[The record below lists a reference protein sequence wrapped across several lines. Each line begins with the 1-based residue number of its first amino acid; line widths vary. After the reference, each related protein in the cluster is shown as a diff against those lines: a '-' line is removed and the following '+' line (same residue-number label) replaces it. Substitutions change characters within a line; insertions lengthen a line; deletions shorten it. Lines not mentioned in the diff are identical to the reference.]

1 MKENIKIGLLGLIA
15 LTLIINTFFNDEGP
29 SRKNASNDNITPQ
42 SNIAATPSPNNIA
55 SPLSSNPLNP
65 TNINPTQAPQTP
77 PPAPAPKLS
86 ESRTKTGIK
95 FAEVAHNFGNIKQD
109 SKNTKIFKFTNTGK
123 EPLIIEDAK
132 GSCGCTVPKFPKEP
146 IKPGATGEIEVV
158 YSPGKQQG
166 AQTKTVTIT
175 ANTNPITTTL
185 NISAEVEIPPQ

>member
-1 MKENIKIGLLGLIA
+1 MKENIKLGLLGVIA
-15 LTLIINTFFNDEGP
+15 LTLIINTFFTDDKPQRMSSPEK
-29 SRKNASNDNITPQ
+29 SATPQ
-42 SNIAATPSPNNIA
+42 SNIVANTSPSNIINPLTSNPISQPNATPA
-55 SPLSSNPLNP
+55 
-65 TNINPTQAPQTP
+65 Q
-77 PPAPAPKLS
+77 PAAPKLS
-86 ESRTKTGIK
+86 ETRAKTNVK
-95 FAEVAHNFGNIKQD
+95 FADVAHNFGSIKQD
-109 SKNTKIFKFTNTGK
+109 TKNTKIFSFTNTGS

-185 NISAEVEIPPQ
+185 NISANVETVQ